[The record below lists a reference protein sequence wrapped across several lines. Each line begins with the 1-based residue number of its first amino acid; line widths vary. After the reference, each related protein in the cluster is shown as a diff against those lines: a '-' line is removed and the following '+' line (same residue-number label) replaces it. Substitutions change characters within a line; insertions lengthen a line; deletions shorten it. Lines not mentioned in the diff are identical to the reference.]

1 MFNRNDIRDNI
12 SPEELATMFLKDYFN
27 NKEISYPINPFE
39 MLKEN
44 GVNFFF
50 RPFKKYEGI
59 YLQEDDNGSAIVG
72 ININRPI
79 TRQRY
84 TAAHELCHHI
94 KDAGKNISC
103 LISGKSEIEKFAEA
117 FAAGLLMPL
126 EELNKQVCKFEI
138 NGHVDF
144 ESVLKIANYFGV
156 SFESC
161 LYRIAYKLHKIE
173 GDTSPMELK
182 KRISKFKPKKMSQS
196 MGLNDLRL
204 YEQLF
209 DTNSICLFFEPN
221 EFSKRIFQTEYI
233 FNDSRMEGI
242 NIGIDI
248 VAQII
253 TDIKLKNKNSEYFN
267 CQSEEFIEVAGL
279 CEVYSEVFDKDVPK
293 DISVFD
299 MLEFHRKLY
308 AYAPYPEEAGKFRNT
323 NNFVSDAKFETS
335 DKNDIYNEFLALDEI
350 VKDLVKNISNISKSE
365 YIKQALNIHYKLTT
379 IHPFN
384 NGNGRISRAFLNLL
398 LIKNNIP
405 PVFFTYKNKSEY
417 KEALKNVDVYND
429 SVKLYELT
437 YKNIIEVMS
446 TLTNMMI

>member
-1 MFNRNDIRDNI
+1 MFNSKDKFDNV